1 LTSNKSEYCGKQHPS
16 IIQSSKRTY
25 NIFNDQKKTHP
36 SSTLVRGSSN
46 ADTCPETCTQ
56 ELLAAVRK
64 TETIATET
72 LRSQN
77 SYPTSL
83 KELSSHLHGAQS
95 QTKTPLEK
103 VEKELPTCME
113 GRIRP
118 RVLIAARLIS
128 GGALEMS
135 GLKRRTSVG
144 SSKYMYS
151 STLPVHCQTLS
162 ESG

>member
-1 LTSNKSEYCGKQHPS
+1 M
-16 IIQSSKRTY
+16 Y
-25 NIFNDQKKTHP
+25 NIFDGQKRTHP

-64 TETIATET
+64 TETHCYRNSEIAEF
-72 LRSQN
+72 L
-77 SYPTSL
+77 PHFL
-83 KELSSHLHGAQS
+83 KRTIFPHAWSPESDKNTTGESRKR
-95 QTKTPLEK
+95 TT
-103 VEKELPTCME
+103 LPTCME